1 MLTSREE
8 LAQTLLLETVAGSLL
23 FLALPRRIFG
33 GKRLLREAAPDIAQR
48 TALKTHLNRAAEA
61 LRELYDSMSR
71 TPPPQEENPAV
82 IFDRAAEKVCRG
94 CALCE
99 LCWQKEYTATFNAL
113 NDATPYLLERGKAK
127 AKDFPVH
134 FADRCIHLSE
144 LLQAINGEL
153 SAFLLRKQYRRQLEE
168 TRRSA
173 KGQYAQ
179 MSDLLTAAAAGL
191 SGAAPAFGE
200 IPACV
205 IGAALRPKEGEMVC
219 GDTMEAFRTDSG
231 LWCLLLADG
240 MGSGMPPDG
249 SPPSPA
255 GCCGSF
261 WRRISSRRPLSPP

>member
-1 MLTSREE
+1 
-8 LAQTLLLETVAGSLL
+8 
-23 FLALPRRIFG
+23 
-33 GKRLLREAAPDIAQR
+33 
-48 TALKTHLNRAAEA
+48 
-61 LRELYDSMSR
+61 MSR

-99 LCWQKEYTATFNAL
+99 LCWQKDYTATFNAL

-173 KGQYAQ
+173 KGN
-179 MSDLLTAAAAGL
+179 T
-191 SGAAPAFGE
+191 PR
-200 IPACV
+200 C
-205 IGAALRPKEGEMVC
+205 
-219 GDTMEAFRTDSG
+219 RT
-231 LWCLLLADG
+231 C
-240 MGSGMPPDG
+240 
-249 SPPSPA
+249 
-255 GCCGSF
+255 
-261 WRRISSRRPLSPP
+261 

>member
-99 LCWQKEYTATFNAL
+99 LGWQKEYTATFNAL

-127 AKDFPVH
+127 A
-134 FADRCIHLSE
+134 
-144 LLQAINGEL
+144 
-153 SAFLLRKQYRRQLEE
+153 
-168 TRRSA
+168 
-173 KGQYAQ
+173 
-179 MSDLLTAAAAGL
+179 
-191 SGAAPAFGE
+191 
-200 IPACV
+200 
-205 IGAALRPKEGEMVC
+205 
-219 GDTMEAFRTDSG
+219 
-231 LWCLLLADG
+231 CLLYT
-240 MGSGMPPDG
+240 S
-249 SPPSPA
+249 
-255 GCCGSF
+255 
-261 WRRISSRRPLSPP
+261 